1 MLLFPGAWDVS
12 GLGLFGLRKFI
23 PISTSVPVCDVK
35 LEALLAGTTQTHT
48 WECAVVGAPCVPHKE
63 PRIFSVL

>member
-12 GLGLFGLRKFI
+12 GLGLLGPSKFI

-35 LEALLAGTTQTHT
+35 LEALLAGTRQRHT
-48 WECAVVGAPCVPHKE
+48 W
-63 PRIFSVL
+63 SMQ

>member
-1 MLLFPGAWDVS
+1 MVLFPGAWDVS

-23 PISTSVPVCDVK
+23 PISASVPVCDVK

-48 WECAVVGAPCVPHKE
+48 W
-63 PRIFSVL
+63 SVQ